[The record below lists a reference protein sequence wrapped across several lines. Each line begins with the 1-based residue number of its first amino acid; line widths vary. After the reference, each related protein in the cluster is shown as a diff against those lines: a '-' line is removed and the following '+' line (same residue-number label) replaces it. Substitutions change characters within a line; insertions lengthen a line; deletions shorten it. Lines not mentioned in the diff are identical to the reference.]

1 MDLKN
6 LTMSDLKE
14 KLSGGALD
22 KKTLIKFGIGLGAII
37 LFLIIYYAI
46 LNPMV
51 NEKKAIHED
60 KLLKQDE
67 IEKAK
72 LENVALQNA
81 LTGAIQQCDD
91 FLNKLNNE
99 TSDEG

>member
-1 MDLKN
+1 MIDVDMITSRREELVEDLTK
-6 LTMSDLKE
+6 
-14 KLSGGALD
+14 
-22 KKTLIKFGIGLGAII
+22 
-37 LFLIIYYAI
+37 
-46 LNPMV
+46 V
-51 NEKKAIHED
+51 R
-60 KLLKQDE
+60 LKQDE

-91 FLNKLNNE
+91 FLYKLNNE